1 MSERESQ
8 HGHWSSRTMFI
19 LAATGSA
26 VGLGNIWK
34 FPYMAGE
41 YGGGVFVL
49 FYIFCVAIIGIPIM
63 MAEIML
69 GRKGRHSPINTMRLV
84 AEDEGRSKWWQA
96 LGWMGVVAGFLIL
109 SFYSVIAGW
118 TLAYVFRVASGLFE
132 GQTAAG
138 VGSIFSEF
146 VSDPERLLFW
156 HTMFIVLTVYVV
168 GGGVRHGLERAVKYL
183 MPALLVILLLMV
195 GYAMNTGY
203 FAQGVKFMFYPN
215 FEALKAEGA
224 IKDAILGG
232 MGQAFFSLSLGMG
245 AIMAYGAYLPPKTS
259 IASAT
264 ISIALM
270 DTLVALLAGLAI
282 FPIIFANGLEP
293 ASGPGLIFKVLPI
306 AFGQMPGGLIFGTLF
321 FVLLVFAAWTSSIS
335 LVEPAVAYLV
345 EKRSMS
351 RRKAAGVCGVVA
363 WVLGIL
369 TAFSFNIWSDVY
381 PLGMFAVFKDKT
393 FFDLIDFLTS
403 NVLLPLGGVLV
414 AVFVA
419 WLMKRETSCN
429 ELNIKGMT
437 CGYPLWRLL
446 TRYVSPVLVLIIFI
460 VGLLRL

>member
-41 YGGGVFVL
+41 FGGGVFVL

-84 AEDEGRSKWWQA
+84 AEDEGQSKWWQA

-156 HTMFIVLTVYVV
+156 HTAFMVLTVYVV

-183 MPALLVILLLMV
+183 MPALLIILLLMV

-259 IASAT
+259 IASAA

-306 AFGQMPGGLIFGTLF
+306 AFGQMPGGSIFGTLF

-345 EKRSMS
+345 EKRGMS

-363 WVLGIL
+363 WLLGIF
-369 TAFSFNIWSDVY
+369 TVFSFNIWSDVH

-429 ELNIKGMT
+429 ELNITGAT